1 MTTTTRP
8 VHGPV
13 GTIYQFSPH
22 QRVFRDPE
30 TLELLTEHADPTNKG
45 FGETRFLKGPGPHGW
60 SIFNFESVSAYLEEL
75 RSLRDPDGREVY
87 EFPDVIDAQAAVDV
101 GQRNAFCQ
109 PHHAQSHQE
118 MVQRYADLRYRGAW
132 CCYYV
137 TPDRPDEQEKALR
150 HQRAAME
157 GGLTLLIVKS
167 HMEPLF
173 DDKKL
178 QKRFLG
184 DPRNDRERF
193 FRGRIGRIDAR
204 HRGRYMTELYHL
216 CDYPLFNDPEYLQAG
231 LLDDDDRETLLLRG
245 ASHPEQTNEYWLRK
259 RWSEPAKHELNPE
272 RLLQRGNRITE
283 ALGTQIRT
291 NRSGPTKWDIFTGT
305 HWQEQNT
312 HDAVNALQEEFY
324 VRNGWI
330 SRDFR
335 DLSSDRFQLRNGIAS
350 SIPKPSR
357 RLLPFLN
364 TCLDLDTRECIKH
377 SPNNGNSFVLR
388 LNYTPGQCEP
398 KKIKAFLLDRLGD
411 PELVE
416 MYRAFVWHCLT
427 GRSLKAFLEI
437 TGPAHTGKTVL
448 TNLIIAIVGITN
460 TVSCD
465 LSQLEDSKSRFESH
479 RLSGKKLAV
488 FSESQDYKGKGEML
502 KALTGRDRIR
512 AEKKNSS
519 EDCDFT
525 YGGVVVIT
533 GNSPV
538 AFKDASA
545 AITNRR
551 RSLIVDKVIAFK
563 DERVMCE
570 DDGEGNWRGELVP
583 ELSAMV
589 NWVLD
594 MDPADAIRAMSRNL
608 ASEARRDAAKQSLLD
623 SDPLA
628 QWANERL
635 VYDSTLKTDGKP
647 LHAQGV
653 GNLKSDPQT
662 HLLTNYRSWFEANET
677 GEALTTKTFKRA
689 LVEML
694 QGIGIPL
701 PPGPLD
707 KGQYRIDGKG
717 SVVPFIRFRRADD
730 AADHPGVIDAGF
742 NLQTVHER
750 FANAKTPVA
759 NGSNGS
765 NGSEE
770 VSAHR
775 GSELFQNKGQMAL
788 TSSSDQ
794 ESDFSPDTGDG
805 EVGQTRLNRLLSREQ
820 GSQPQETVWQPFGSA
835 HDVEAD

>member
-1 MTTTTRP
+1 M
-8 VHGPV
+8 

-45 FGETRFLKGPGPHGW
+45 FGETRFLKGPGPNGW
-60 SIFNFESVSAYLEEL
+60 SIFNFESVSAYLEDL
-75 RSLRDPDGREVY
+75 RSTRDPEDRVVY
-87 EFPDVIDAQAAVDV
+87 EFPDVIDAQAAADV

-137 TPDRPDEQEKALR
+137 TPDRPDEEEKALR
-150 HQRAAME
+150 HQKAAME
-157 GGLTLLIVKS
+157 GGLTLLIAKS

-173 DDKKL
+173 ADPADE
-178 QKRFLG
+178 KRWFG
-184 DPRNDRERF
+184 VPINPF
-193 FRGRIGRIDAR
+193 FRGQIGRIEPRDR
-204 HRGRYMTELYHL
+204 SRYMTELYHH
-216 CDYPLFNDPEYLQAG
+216 CDYPLLSDPEFQQAS
-231 LLDDDDRETLLLRG
+231 LMDDDDREKLMLRG
-245 ASHPEQTNEYWLRK
+245 ASHPEQTNDYWLRK
-259 RWSEPAKHELNPE
+259 RWSEPEKHELNPE

-324 VRNGWI
+324 VRNGWS

-350 SIPKPSR
+350 SIPKASR

-364 TCLDLDTRECIKH
+364 TCLDLESRECIKH
-377 SPNNGNSFVLR
+377 SPNNGNRFVLR
-388 LNYTPGQCEP
+388 LNYEPGQREP

-411 PELVE
+411 PALVE
-416 MYRAFVWHCLT
+416 MYRAFVWHVLT
-427 GRSLKAFLEI
+427 GRSMKCFLEI
-437 TGPAHTGKTVL
+437 TGASNSGKSVL
-448 TNLIIAIVGITN
+448 TSLIVAIVGVTN
-460 TVSCD
+460 MVSCD
-465 LSQLEDSKSRFESH
+465 LSQLEDSKSRFETQ

-512 AEKKNSS
+512 AEKKNST
-519 EDCDFT
+519 EEVDFT
-525 YGGVVVIT
+525 YVGGVVIT

-538 AFKDASA
+538 CFKDASA
-545 AITNRR
+545 AISNRR
-551 RSLIVDKVIAFK
+551 RSLIVDKVIDDK
-563 DERVMCE
+563 DFREMCE
-570 DDGEGNWRGELVP
+570 VDDEGNWIGDLVP

-635 VYDSTLKTDGKP
+635 VYDSTLKKDGKP

-653 GNLKSDPQT
+653 GNLQSDPET

-677 GEALTTKTFKRA
+677 GEALTTKTFKRT

-694 QGIGIPL
+694 QAIGIPL
-701 PPGPLD
+701 PPGRLD

-717 SVVPFIRFRRADD
+717 SVVPFIRFRRGDD
-730 AADHPGVIDAGF
+730 AADHPGVIDAAF

-750 FANAKTPVA
+750 FANAKTPEA

-775 GSELFQNKGQMAL
+775 GSELFQNKAPGGL
-788 TSSSDQ
+788 TSTSDQ

-805 EVGQTRLNRLLSREQ
+805 EVGQTRLNRLLSWEQ
-820 GSQPQETVWQPFGSA
+820 GSQPQEPVWQPFGSA
-835 HDVEAD
+835 HDVEAG

>member
-1 MTTTTRP
+1 MTTTRP
-8 VHGPV
+8 VDGPA
-13 GTIYQFSPH
+13 GTIYEFSPH

-30 TLELLTEHADPTNKG
+30 TSELLTEHADTTKKG
-45 FGETRFLKGPGPHGW
+45 FGKTRFLKGPGPNGW
-60 SIFNFESVSAYLEEL
+60 PIFNFEGVSTYLEEL
-75 RSLRDPDGREVY
+75 RSLGDPDPDFRCVY
-87 EFPDVIDAQAAVDV
+87 EFPDLIDAQAAVEIR
-101 GQRNAFCQ
+101 QQNAFCQ

-118 MVQRYADLRYRGAW
+118 MVLRYQDLRYRGAW
-132 CCYYV
+132 CCYYI
-137 TPDRPDEQEKALR
+137 TPDRPDEEEKALR
-150 HQRAAME
+150 HQKAAME
-157 GGLTLLIVKS
+157 GGLLLLIVKS
-167 HMEPLF
+167 HQEPLF
-173 DDKKL
+173 VVKADKC
-178 QKRFLG
+178 RWLG
-184 DPRNDRERF
+184 VDQNPF
-193 FRGRIGRIDAR
+193 FRGQIGRIYPRD
-204 HRGRYMTELYHL
+204 RGRYMTELYHL
-216 CDYPLFNDPEYLQAG
+216 CDYSLLSDPEFQQAS

-245 ASHPEQTNEYWLRK
+245 ASHPEQTDEYWLRK
-259 RWSEPAKHELNPE
+259 RWAEPTVAYWNTE
-272 RLLQRGNRITE
+272 RLLQRGNFLTE
-283 ALGTQIRT
+283 ALSTQIRA
-291 NRSGPTKWDIFTGT
+291 NHSGPSKWDIFTGT

-312 HDAVNALQEEFY
+312 HDVVNALQEEFY
-324 VRNGWI
+324 VRNEWS
-330 SRDFR
+330 SRDLR
-335 DLSSDRFQLRNGIAS
+335 DLSSDRSQLRRGVAS
-350 SIPKPSR
+350 AIPKPSR

-364 TCLDLDTRECIKH
+364 TCLDLDSRECIKH
-377 SPNNGNSFVLR
+377 SPNNGNRFVLR
-388 LNYTPGQCEP
+388 LNYEPGDREP

-448 TNLIIAIVGITN
+448 TNLIIAIVGVIN

-488 FSESQDYKGKGEML
+488 FSESQDYKGTGEML

-525 YGGVVVIT
+525 YGGVVVLT
-533 GNSPV
+533 GNSSV
-538 AFKDASA
+538 NFKDASA
-545 AITNRR
+545 AINNRR
-551 RSLIVDKVIAFK
+551 RSLFVEKVIDFK

-583 ELSAMV
+583 ELSTMV

-608 ASEARRDAAKQSLLD
+608 ISETRRNAAKQSLLD
-623 SDPLA
+623 SNPLA
-628 QWANERL
+628 AWANERL
-635 VYDSTLKTDGKP
+635 VYDSMLKSDGKP

-662 HLLTNYRSWFEANET
+662 HLLTNYRSWLEANET

-717 SVVPFIRFRRADD
+717 SVVPFLRFRRADD
-730 AADHPGVIDAGF
+730 AADHPGVIDAAF
-742 NLQTVHER
+742 NVQTVRER

-775 GSELFQNKGQMAL
+775 GSELFQNTHQVGGTYAW
-788 TSSSDQ
+788 DQ

-805 EVGQTRLNRLLSREQ
+805 EG
-820 GSQPQETVWQPFGSA
+820 G
-835 HDVEAD
+835 

>member
-8 VHGPV
+8 VHGSV

-22 QRVFRDPE
+22 QRVFHCPE
-30 TLELLTEHADPTNKG
+30 TSQLLTEHADTTKKG
-45 FGETRFLKGPGPHGW
+45 FGETRFLKGPGPNGW
-60 SIFNFESVSAYLEEL
+60 PIFNFEGVSTYLEEL
-75 RSLRDPDGREVY
+75 RSLKDPDGRWVY
-87 EFPDVIDAQAAVDV
+87 EFPDLIDAQAAVEIR
-101 GQRNAFCQ
+101 QRNAFCQ

-137 TPDRPDEQEKALR
+137 TPDRPEQEEKALR
-150 HQRAAME
+150 HQKAAME
-157 GGLTLLIVKS
+157 GGLLLLIVKS

-173 DDKKL
+173 ANKA
-178 QKRFLG
+178 
-184 DPRNDRERF
+184 DRLRVFDCDGNPF
-193 FRGRIGRIDAR
+193 FKGQIGRLYPSD
-204 HRGRYMTELYHL
+204 RGRYMTELYHH
-216 CDYPLFNDPEYLQAG
+216 CDYPLLSDPEFQQAS

-245 ASHPEQTNEYWLRK
+245 ASHPEQTDEYWLRK
-259 RWSEPAKHELNPE
+259 RWAEPTTRWWNKT
-272 RLLQRGNRITE
+272 RLLQRGNFLTE
-283 ALGTQIRT
+283 ALSTQIRA
-291 NRSGPTKWDIFTGT
+291 NHSGPSKWDVFTGT
-305 HWQEQNT
+305 HWQEHST
-312 HDAVNALQEEFY
+312 HDVVNALQEDFY
-324 VRNGWI
+324 VRNGWG
-330 SRDFR
+330 SRDLS
-335 DLSSDRFQLRNGIAS
+335 DLSSDRSQLRRGVAS

-364 TCLDLDTRECIKH
+364 TCLDLDSRECIDH
-377 SPNNGNSFVLR
+377 SPNNGNRFVLR
-388 LNYTPGQCEP
+388 LNYEPGQREP

-411 PELVE
+411 PELVQ

-448 TNLIIAIVGITN
+448 TNLIIAIVGVSN

-465 LSQLEDSKSRFESH
+465 LSQLEDSKSRFESQ

-525 YGGVVVIT
+525 YGGVVVTT

-594 MDPADAIRAMSRNL
+594 MDPADAITAMSRNL

-635 VYDSTLKTDGKP
+635 VYDSTLKPDGKP
-647 LHAQGV
+647 LHAQSV
-653 GNLKSDPQT
+653 GNLESDPQT
-662 HLLTNYRSWFEANET
+662 RLLTNYRNWFEANET
-677 GEALTTKTFKRA
+677 GEALTTKTFKRT

-694 QGIGIPL
+694 QAIGIPL
-701 PPGPLD
+701 PPGRLD

-730 AADHPGVIDAGF
+730 AADHPGVIDAAF

-750 FANAKTPVA
+750 FANAKTPVT

-775 GSELFQNKGQMAL
+775 GSELFQNKAPGGL
-788 TSSSDQ
+788 TNTSDQ

-805 EVGQTRLNRLLSREQ
+805 EVSQTRLNRLFSWEQ